1 MKRAEQSEMVKRINR
16 AYALLGQNQP
26 QEAVVVHLMEK
37 YEISQIQAYR
47 YVQKAKKLSGHLAVP
62 EQSVVFTVKL
72 APSLIVRIRKLAKDQ
87 GLSISKI
94 VKKGME
100 EFLAREEDGAF

>member
-1 MKRAEQSEMVKRINR
+1 MVKRVNR
-16 AYALLGQNQP
+16 AYTLLRQDQP
-26 QEAVVVHLMEK
+26 QEEVIVHLMKK
-37 YEISQIQAYR
+37 YEVSQMQAYR
-47 YVQKAKKLSGHLAVP
+47 YVQQAKKLSGRLVIP

-72 APSLIVRIRKLAKDQ
+72 APSLIVRIRKLAKEQ

-100 EFLAREEDGAF
+100 EFLAREEDGSKKATS